1 MGERQGLICVCARDI
16 YIYTERER
24 ERASEQERMSYLQ
37 SLLKIRDL
45 FLQSDILTNAPE
57 KLLLLLL
64 ELLLLLIEL
73 LC

>member
-1 MGERQGLICVCARDI
+1 
-16 YIYTERER
+16 
-24 ERASEQERMSYLQ
+24 MSYLQ